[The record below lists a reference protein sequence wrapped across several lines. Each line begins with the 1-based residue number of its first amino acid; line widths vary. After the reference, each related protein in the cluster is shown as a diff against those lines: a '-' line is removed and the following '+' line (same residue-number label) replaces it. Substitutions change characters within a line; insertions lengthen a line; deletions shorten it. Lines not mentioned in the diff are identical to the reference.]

1 MANDDKRNDISIDIG
16 ARSNKKQMLRE
27 TMGALKY
34 INGLQTRIAKE
45 AKNSSFLNSTQSNNV
60 FANAKIIDNDAS
72 YKNYA
77 TVESVTGGQA
87 YGKYL
92 NNVVNI
98 FNKLLKPT
106 DAVGAS
112 LKFINEEL
120 NKELKLI
127 KETEGQDFGIGNAD
141 FYRTNIEQIEPIK
154 EKLLLQ
160 KQELENIEKLRKA
173 TKSQGKELSENEKLL
188 KEFNENF
195 NITGIVGIYAFRR
208 ISRYGR
214 VLLKSLIELTIE
226 NQKLENGFSSLNN
239 KIETFNSRV
248 TSIKS
253 NLGSSIASVLE
264 PLMNVLNIVTSYIA
278 SFTKGLAELPFPLK
292 QMLGLLSTALI
303 IIPSVISLVMVLR
316 YYLSKVVKT
325 LLQQASA
332 GSKVTAWLV
341 KYRSQISSTIGYLSI
356 AVILALSLYNLFRKT
371 NKENAK
377 ANKNIGIASFDDV
390 NTLGDKT
397 TAEIEEI
404 TEKTEKLHKVISAI
418 IAALSIGVLLV
429 RIFGKTFGFAGF
441 EAVKSLFQ
449 VFTNPALLASVAA
462 IGTVILG
469 VAHVIQKLISGV
481 QKLVAGWSQLSFL
494 EKSVSIFLMVASAV
508 WTLAGAI
515 IAVKGALKGNWLQF
529 GLGALVVGGGIGL
542 GYGAN
547 AYIDSKLPKA
557 AHGGVTKGAT
567 VAMVGEGKY
576 QEVIMPLG
584 NSPEF
589 SAMKEDITNA
599 VLAGLSVQGGKS
611 DQPINLYIT
620 VDEDF
625 IYRSYNKVAKKNG
638 R

>member
-127 KETEGQDFGIGNAD
+127 KETEGQDFGVGNAD
-141 FYRTNIEQIEPIK
+141 FYKTNIEQIEPIK

-188 KEFNENF
+188 QQFNENF
-195 NITGIVGIYAFRR
+195 DVTGIVGIRAFRT
-208 ISRYGR
+208 IARYGTN
-214 VLLKSLIELTIE
+214 LLKSLIELTIE
-226 NQKLENGFSSLNN
+226 TQKIENGFSSLNN
-239 KIETFNSRV
+239 KLNTFNSRV
-248 TSIKS
+248 TQIKK
-253 NLGSSIASVLE
+253 NLGSSITSVLE
-264 PLMNVLNIVTSYIA
+264 PVMSILNNGVGYIA
-278 SFTKGLAELPFPLK
+278 SLTKGLAELPFPLK
-292 QMLGLLSTALI
+292 QVLGIFTLLVIVL
-303 IIPSVISLVMVLR
+303 PSVISLFMILR
-316 YYLSKVVKT
+316 YYGGKVVKT
-325 LLQQASA
+325 FLAQAA
-332 GSKVTAWLV
+332 ATNKAAAFMV
-341 KYRSQISSTIGYLSI
+341 KYRSQISSTVGYLSL

-441 EAVKSLFQ
+441 ESVKSLLQ
-449 VFTNPALLASVAA
+449 VFNNPALLTSVAA

-481 QKLVAGWSQLSFL
+481 KKLVSGWSELSFL

-515 IAVKGALKGNWLQF
+515 IAVKGALTGNWLQF
-529 GLGALVVGGGIGL
+529 GLGSLVVGGGIGL
-542 GYGAN
+542 SYGAN
-547 AYIDSKLPKA
+547 AYLDSKLPKA

-599 VLAGLSVQGGKS
+599 VLAGLSVQGGKNN
-611 DQPINLYIT
+611 QPINLYVT
-620 VDEDF
+620 VDKDY
-625 IYRSYNKVAKKNG
+625 IYKSYNQVAKQNG